1 MLGRLECFPD
11 LLFSPLG
18 LLRRG
23 RGDDDLES
31 ERLLRLRRGLT
42 LLFLAAGLTL
52 RLLAYLRRG
61 ERDRLR
67 ESDEGAGDT
76 RRRLATGLRLLL
88 PSL

>member
-1 MLGRLECFPD
+1 MLGRLACLPD
-11 LLFSPLG
+11 LRLSPLG

-23 RGDDDLES
+23 RADEDLES
-31 ERLLRLRRGLT
+31 EGLLRRRRGLA
-42 LLFLAAGLTL
+42 LLFLATGLTL

-61 ERDRLR
+61 DRDRLQ

-76 RRRLATGLRLLL
+76 RRRLASGLRLLL